1 MLSILTLS
9 STLTNGQ
16 VEQFFGWIS
25 VHFLSIK
32 HVPYSIHYSFRFI
45 GRYYV
50 YGLTILQT
58 PSHTSL
64 HLRTVRISLRPSDYS
79 LTSAQVTSGDLT
91 LAQN

>member
-1 MLSILTLS
+1 MLTLS

-32 HVPYSIHYSFRFI
+32 HDVPHSIHYSFRFI

-50 YGLTILQT
+50 YGLTILQS
-58 PSHTSL
+58 PSL
-64 HLRTVRISLRPSDYS
+64 HLRTV
-79 LTSAQVTSGDLT
+79 
-91 LAQN
+91 